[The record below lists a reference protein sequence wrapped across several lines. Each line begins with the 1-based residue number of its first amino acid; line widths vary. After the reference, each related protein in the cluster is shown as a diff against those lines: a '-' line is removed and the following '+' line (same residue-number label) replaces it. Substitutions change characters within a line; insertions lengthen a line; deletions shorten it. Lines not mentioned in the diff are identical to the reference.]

1 MGEPGNSG
9 FDPEPPTP
17 MASYPTPAG
26 VRSAPA
32 AAPSLDRLL
41 AIFRGGVATSR
52 ALDAIWAPAVAAML
66 IVVSGSLGYW
76 MKQPW
81 LFAGIGPTAFLLA
94 SNPGHETTR
103 FRSVFLGHLTA
114 IACGYLAV
122 LILGAGEAPALLSKP
137 PLLRVWASAFG
148 LAMLAF
154 VQPQLKAWHPPAA
167 ATLLLVTMGAY
178 RMTGK
183 TPLALMCGVLVVA
196 VVAEALSRLRTARR

>member
-1 MGEPGNSG
+1 
-9 FDPEPPTP
+9 

-26 VRSAPA
+26 VRSTPA
-32 AAPSLDRLL
+32 APLSLDRVI

-52 ALDAIWAPAVAAML
+52 ALDTIWTPAIAAML
-66 IVVSGSLGYW
+66 IVVSGSLGFW
-76 MKQPW
+76 LKQPW
-81 LFAGIGPTAFLLA
+81 LFAGLGPTVFLLA
-94 SNPGHETTR
+94 SNPGHETSR
-103 FRSVFLGHLTA
+103 FRAVVLGHLTA
-114 IACGYLAV
+114 IACGYLAI
-122 LILGAGEAPALLSKP
+122 LILGAGGAPALLSKP
-137 PLLRVWASAFG
+137 PLTRVWASAFG

-196 VVAEALSRLRTARR
+196 VVAEALNRLRAAKR

>member
-1 MGEPGNSG
+1 M
-9 FDPEPPTP
+9 
-17 MASYPTPAG
+17 
-26 VRSAPA
+26 
-32 AAPSLDRLL
+32 
-41 AIFRGGVATSR
+41 
-52 ALDAIWAPAVAAML
+52 VAAML
-66 IVVSGSLGYW
+66 IVVCGSLGFW
-76 MKQPW
+76 LKQPW

-103 FRSVFLGHLTA
+103 FRAVFLGHLTA
-114 IACGYLAV
+114 IACGYLAI

-137 PLLRVWASAFG
+137 PLARVWASAFG

-178 RMTGK
+178 RMTNK

-196 VVAEALSRLRTARR
+196 IVAEALARLRPAKR

>member
-1 MGEPGNSG
+1 
-9 FDPEPPTP
+9 

-26 VRSAPA
+26 VRSTPGAPL
-32 AAPSLDRLL
+32 SIDRVI
-41 AIFRGGVATSR
+41 AIFRGGAAASR
-52 ALDAIWAPAVAAML
+52 ALDSVWTPAVAAML
-66 IVVSGSLGYW
+66 IVVAGSLGFW

-81 LFAGIGPTAFLLA
+81 LFAGLGPTVFLVA
-94 SNPGHETTR
+94 SSPGHETSR
-103 FRSVFLGHLTA
+103 FRAVLLGHLAA

-122 LILGAGEAPALLSKP
+122 LILGAGAAPALLSKP
-137 PLLRVWASAFG
+137 PLTRVWASAFG

-183 TPLALMCGVLVVA
+183 TPMALMLGVLVVA
-196 VVAEALSRLRTARR
+196 VVAEALNRLRPARSR

>member
-1 MGEPGNSG
+1 
-9 FDPEPPTP
+9 

-26 VRSAPA
+26 VRSTPG
-32 AAPSLDRLL
+32 PSLSLDRLI

-52 ALDAIWAPAVAAML
+52 AIDSIWAPAVAAML
-66 IVVSGSLGYW
+66 IVVCGSLGFW

-94 SNPGHETTR
+94 SNPGHETAR
-103 FRSVFLGHLTA
+103 FRAVFLGHLTA
-114 IACGYLAV
+114 IACGYLAI
-122 LILGAGEAPALLSKP
+122 LILGAGDAPALLSKP
-137 PLLRVWASAFG
+137 PLARVWASAFG

-178 RMTGK
+178 RMTNK

-196 VVAEALSRLRTARR
+196 VVAEALARLRPAKR